1 MQWKSLAVAVRLLI
15 KAYREQRTHW

>member
-1 MQWKSLAVAVRLLI
+1 MQWKSLAVAIRLLI